1 MPVMNGANF
10 WFAGMP
16 QRRCLRSLLPSKPS
30 PTHRQIGCIFNW
42 NSSHLQGKA
51 LSVEIEPTASW
62 LPPFHPPCLLKR
74 NPPPQYVHTHPRAPA
89 RPSQHDCKEQ
99 FIGRDSPFLGSYSWA
114 SGRDHPEASP
124 WQTGSG
130 CLLSNHLRNPPGQNL
145 GSSRFPMGAKRQ
157 W

>member
-16 QRRCLRSLLPSKPS
+16 QRRCLHPPPSSKPS

-74 NPPPQYVHTHPRAPA
+74 NPPPIREHHPQALA
-89 RPSQHDCKEQ
+89 HPSQHGCKGG
-99 FIGRDSPFLGSYSWA
+99 IGWQGCSLHGLLQLGPPN
-114 SGRDHPEASP
+114 RDHPGTSP
-124 WQTGSG
+124 RRQTLVAFSLLTSG
-130 CLLSNHLRNPPGQNL
+130 TP
-145 GSSRFPMGAKRQ
+145 
-157 W
+157 